1 MPCWWKSNSGAEGL
15 ITPPRF
21 GAPIGMDPAVVPAE
35 EPVVKLEKR
44 NGVAVVT
51 VNRPQSLNTL
61 TPAVRQRLGEVF
73 RELETA
79 SDVHGIILTGAGER
93 AFIAGADVSVMAD
106 YGAAQA
112 LAMAQEGQA
121 LLFRIENHP
130 KPVVAAVNGYALG
143 GGMEIAMACDFIVAS
158 EGAKLGQPEVLLG
171 VIPGFAG
178 TQRLSRLVG
187 AHWAKRLCMTG
198 EHLMAS
204 EAHRIGLVTEVAA
217 PDQLLARCEAL
228 LAKTRENGPLAVRLA
243 KDVINRGANMDLEA
257 AAALEAEAFAL
268 CFSTQDQKEGMRAFL
283 EKRKPQFR
291 GS

>member
-1 MPCWWKSNSGAEGL
+1 MTTVEADERPATLRREGH
-15 ITPPRF
+15 
-21 GAPIGMDPAVVPAE
+21 
-35 EPVVKLEKR
+35 
-44 NGVAVVT
+44 VAVIT
-51 VNRPQSLNTL
+51 LNRPRAMNAINAAMSL
-61 TPAVRQRLGEVF
+61 AVEDAIN
-73 RELETA
+73 ELA
-79 SDVHGIILTGAGER
+79 DDPQLRVGVLTGAGR
-93 AFIAGADVSVMAD
+93 AFCAGADLKAV
-106 YGAAQA
+106 AAGEPLIAREQRA
-112 LAMAQEGQA
+112 RGFGGFLQEY
-121 LLFRIENHP
+121 FD
-130 KPVVAAVNGYALG
+130 KPLIAAVNGYALG

-243 KDVINRGANMDLEA
+243 KDVINRGTNMDLEA